1 LQDYAQVQYKRL
13 NKLFGNF
20 RKNSHRVKGNKKKIA
35 LKTEVQEAVKEDQM
49 GGTCSTN
56 GEIISISPLDLTL
69 SNPHTT
75 HYFL

>member
-1 LQDYAQVQYKRL
+1 
-13 NKLFGNF
+13 
-20 RKNSHRVKGNKKKIA
+20 
-35 LKTEVQEAVKEDQM
+35 M